1 MVDSEEGGWGR
12 PKEGGGHKP
21 LKISL
26 DAEIRNAL
34 DKVRKRTP
42 VSQFI
47 EDVIR
52 PLARQFDPGPSSPI
66 AKDILHKINSE
77 REEAFKR
84 ADYEKTVALDFL
96 LLRIKPVLDP
106 FISMSEPGAG
116 ELQSERGEGGGGRKV
131 TDASLRTGS
140 ASGGPFASEYTEA
153 RLGRLYH
160 TLDYLTV
167 QLESVFSQSRNIVD
181 MKVVKVI
188 RGPKYIDIG
197 TALDDAG
204 LTSGEFDLISYSQF
218 AHDLKESKDVVVR
231 VLSKKYPGWRKKI
244 GRPPDARTN
253 GLWLPDYLLF
263 IDIDH
268 TQVPYKA
275 NVVAHMA
282 RQFTMLEKN
291 LLGAREMIKK
301 LGRQFPELSDVV
313 PLLDRYNAFFEP
325 GFKKCREHMEGEKR
339 MRAGIGECLAGR
351 PHKNLPDSR

>member
-1 MVDSEEGGWGR
+1 MVDSEEGDRGR
-12 PKEGGGHKP
+12 PKEGGGHRP
-21 LKISL
+21 LKVSL
-26 DAEIRNAL
+26 DAEIRKAL

-96 LLRIKPVLDP
+96 LLQIKPVLDP
-106 FISMSEPGAG
+106 FISMSEPDAG
-116 ELQSERGEGGGGRKV
+116 ELQSERGEGGGRKV

-140 ASGGPFASEYTEA
+140 ASEGSFASEYTEA

-167 QLESVFSQSRNIVD
+167 QLESVFSLSRNVVD
-181 MKVVKVI
+181 MEVVKVI

-204 LTSGEFDLISYSQF
+204 LTSGEFDLISCKQF
-218 AHDLKESKDVVVR
+218 AHDLKESKEMVAR
-231 VLSKKYPGWRKKI
+231 VLSKKYPAWRKKI
-244 GRPPDARTN
+244 GRPPDARAN
-253 GLWLPDYLLF
+253 GLRLPDYLLL
-263 IDIDH
+263 IDVDH

-282 RQFTMLEKN
+282 RQFAMLEKN
-291 LLGAREMIKK
+291 LLGARETIKK
-301 LGRQFPELSDVV
+301 LGRRFPELSDIV

-339 MRAGIGECLAGR
+339 MRAGIGEYLAGR
-351 PHKNLPDSR
+351 PHKKSP